1 MSYEGRPPEKRSPI
15 RGGEG
20 LVTGDCSEQAAPEQ
34 PVLDADRASWLQ
46 NDLRAFAEL
55 ATMLSI
61 MKRGG
66 PSAYHEMYESA
77 LQGAIRGQAREICR
91 TLGFKPGVNLEPY
104 IDLERKRML

>member
-1 MSYEGRPPEKRSPI
+1 M
-15 RGGEG
+15 GGEG
-20 LVTGDCSEQAAPEQ
+20 PVTSGYSGDCEQAAPEQ

-61 MKRGG
+61 LKRSG

-77 LQGAIRGQAREICR
+77 LQGAIRGQAREIAR
-91 TLGFKPGVNLEPY
+91 TLGFQPGENLEPY
-104 IDLERKRML
+104 VDLLRKWVL